1 MFTPLQILQKYWQ
14 HNSFRGNQEEI
25 ILSVLQ
31 KHDTLALLPTGGGKS
46 ICFQVPAL
54 LMEGTCIVISPL
66 TALMKDQV
74 ENLLQKGISAVFLHS
89 GLSYAEVEEVL
100 EETSNGY
107 CKFLYLSPERLET
120 NLFRAYL
127 PQLNCCLIA
136 VDEAHCVSQW
146 GYDFRPPY
154 LRIASTRKELDGVP
168 IIALTA
174 SATPKVQTDII
185 NQLKLKDAS
194 IFRQSFERPN
204 LSYSIFKVDSKI
216 NKAFE
221 ILKNVQGSSIVYCK
235 SRSQTQQIA
244 HLLAL
249 QNIAADYYHA
259 GLNPEDRNRKQQSW
273 IENKTRVMVC
283 TNAFGMG
290 IDKADVRTVM
300 HFDIPDCL
308 ESYYQEAG
316 RAGRDG
322 KKSYAILLFN
332 DNDFERLHALPDIR
346 FPSFEEI
353 KKVYQALADF
363 LAIPVGIGQGN
374 YYDFD
379 INLFIKNFQ
388 VNAHL
393 VVATLKV
400 LEQEGHLSFNETVFL
415 PSKVLF
421 TAPKSVLEDFESG
434 HPTLEP
440 LIKAL
445 LRSYSGIYNDYRGIS
460 EKYMAK
466 KLRTTEKVI
475 VAKLIELQSYKI
487 IHYYPQKETPQ
498 IHFLLNRAPVKFL
511 HINHQA
517 YLERK
522 KLFQER
528 IDTMI
533 EYIEQSRQC
542 RGKFIANYFGDTN
555 IKSCGICDNCLQ
567 HKHNPTNAVDSKN
580 IIEQVNTYLQSE
592 KPTVKKLLEELSL
605 INKDKLWETL
615 QLLEEQKK
623 IVLNDDGTIVVF
635 AKK

>member
-1 MFTPLQILQKYWQ
+1 MSSPLQILQTYWQ
-14 HNSFRGNQEEI
+14 HDNFRGNQEEVI
-25 ILSVLQ
+25 RSVLNNQ
-31 KHDTLALLPTGGGKS
+31 DTLALLPTGGGKS

-54 LMEGTCIVISPL
+54 MMEGTCIVISPL
-66 TALMKDQV
+66 VALMKDQV
-74 ENLLQKGISAVFLHS
+74 ENLIKKGIAAVFLHS
-89 GLSYAEVEEVL
+89 GLSYSEVEDIL
-100 EETSNGY
+100 EETSNGAY
-107 CKFLYLSPERLET
+107 KFLYLSPERLET
-120 NLFRAYL
+120 NLFKVYL

-154 LRIASTRKELDGVP
+154 LRIANTRKELNDTP

-174 SATPKVQTDII
+174 SATPLVQEDII
-185 NQLKLKDAS
+185 NQLKLKNVS

-221 ILKNVQGSSIVYCK
+221 ILKNVPGSSIIYCK
-235 SRSQTQQIA
+235 SRNQTQQIA
-244 HLLAL
+244 HLLNL
-249 QNIAADYYHA
+249 QNVAADYYHA
-259 GLNPEDRNRKQQSW
+259 GLNGEDRNRKQQNW
-273 IENKTRVMVC
+273 KENKTRVMVC

-290 IDKADVRTVM
+290 IDKAEVRTVM

-322 KKSYAILLFN
+322 KKSYAILLYN
-332 DNDFERLHALPDIR
+332 DNDIERLTILPDIR
-346 FPSFEEI
+346 FPLIDDI
-353 KKVYQALADF
+353 KKVYQSLADF
-363 LAIPVGIGQGN
+363 LSIPVGIGEGN

-388 VNAHL
+388 LNAQL

-421 TAPKSVLEDFESG
+421 TAPKSILEDFESG
-434 HPTLEP
+434 HPPLEP

-466 KLRTTEKVI
+466 KLRIAEKMI
-475 VAKLIELQSYKI
+475 TSQLIQLESYGI
-487 IHYYPQKETPQ
+487 IHYIPQKETPQ
-498 IHFLLNRAPVKFL
+498 IHYLLNRAPVQFL

-522 KLFQER
+522 KLFKKR
-528 IDTMI
+528 IDKML
-533 EYIEQSRQC
+533 EYIQQQNQC
-542 RGKFIANYFGDTN
+542 RSVFIAKYFGDSN
-555 IKSCGICDNCLQ
+555 VKNCGICDICLQ
-567 HKHNPTNAVDSKN
+567 KKHKPTSAVEFKTTQ
-580 IIEQVNTYLQSE
+580 EQLIAYLSIG
-592 KPTVKKLLEELSL
+592 KPTVKRLLEDLNY
-605 INKDKLWETL
+605 IPKDKIWEVL
-615 QLLEEQKK
+615 QLLEEEGF
-623 IVLNDDGTIVVF
+623 IILNDDGSIKLTP
-635 AKK
+635 KK